1 MVSVVTQPGNRWA
14 GGPILVVED
23 NAEDFLALSRALRKH
38 AAPNPVVHC
47 QNGEQALE
55 YLQGHSQ
62 HPAWPAT
69 LPVLVLLDLTM
80 PGLDGRDV
88 LRALQVDEA
97 LHVIPVIVFT
107 GSHNPHDV
115 DDCYRLG
122 ANSFL
127 IKPLNYNALEAKIGV
142 LAHYWLATAELPH
155 LA

>member
-1 MVSVVTQPGNRWA
+1 MVSVVTHPGKRWA

-38 AAPNPVVHC
+38 AIPNPVVHC

-55 YLQGHSQ
+55 YLQGYGQ
-62 HPAWPAT
+62 HPAWPTA
-69 LPVLVLLDLTM
+69 LPVFVLLDLNM

-88 LRALQVDEA
+88 LRALQADEA

-107 GSHNPHDV
+107 TSASALDIA
-115 DDCYRLG
+115 DCYRLG

-127 IKPLNYNALEAKIGV
+127 TKPLAYDALEKKIGV
-142 LAHYWLATAELPH
+142 LAHYWLDTSELPH